1 MADTR
6 RVRLG
11 SLSRDVLALGGGVF
25 EIDGTRWTATADGPG
40 VWRLQ
45 SSQGVT
51 SADAAATARVFVA
64 GPPDAPWIF
73 FNGRVYRPDVVAADA
88 PARPRRDT
96 AGELSAP
103 MPATVRAVLV
113 AAGDHV
119 AAGQPLV
126 ILEAMKMELPL
137 RAPVEGTVKA
147 VRCEPGDLV
156 QPGVPLVEVA

>member
-1 MADTR
+1 MTDTR

-11 SLSRDVLALGGGVF
+11 TKSRDVVPLGGAVF

-40 VWRLQ
+40 AWRLR
-45 SSQGVT
+45 
-51 SADAAATARVFVA
+51 ADGKAGGRVFVA
-64 GPPDAPWIF
+64 GPPDSPWIF
-73 FNGRVYRPDVVAADA
+73 FNGHVYHLEVTAAETA
-88 PARPRRDT
+88 ARPRHDA

-113 AAGDHV
+113 SVGDHV
-119 AAGQPLV
+119 TVGQALV

-137 RAPVEGTVKA
+137 RAPLEGTVQS

-156 QPGVPLVEVA
+156 QPGTPLVEVA